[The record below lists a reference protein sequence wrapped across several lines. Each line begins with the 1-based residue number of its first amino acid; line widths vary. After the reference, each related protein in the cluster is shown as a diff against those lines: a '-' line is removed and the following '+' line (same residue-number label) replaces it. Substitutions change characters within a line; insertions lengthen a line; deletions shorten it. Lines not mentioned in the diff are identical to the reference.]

1 MKNNLLTTQNIAL
14 AALIAAFY
22 AAASF
27 ILAPVSF
34 GPVQFRVAE
43 ALTVLPWSVPAA
55 VPGLFIGCLISNMI
69 GGYGLIDIVLG
80 SAATLLAAWLT
91 SKAPTLWLAAL
102 PPVLVNALV
111 VGCYLGLITDTP
123 MIWSICAWVCPYS
136 PESAIPMVDGADTIS
151 AVFSIWAVR
160 FAGPLDGAYAQ
171 ISAIGS
177 IATMPRNTQARTN
190 PRSDQYMPS
199 SSPRTTGQR
208 IVTRPSMNGGDITA
222 SGGNK
227 SAEPLEKETYLWS
240 ITR

>member
-111 VGCYLGLITDTP
+111 VGCYLGIITDTP
-123 MIWSICAWVCPYS
+123 MIWSILYIGLSQAVICYCIG
-136 PESAIPMVDGADTIS
+136 IPMTVYLS
-151 AVFSIWAVR
+151 RSSIVGK
-160 FAGPLDGAYAQ
+160 FL
-171 ISAIGS
+171 
-177 IATMPRNTQARTN
+177 
-190 PRSDQYMPS
+190 
-199 SSPRTTGQR
+199 
-208 IVTRPSMNGGDITA
+208 
-222 SGGNK
+222 NK
-227 SAEPLEKETYLWS
+227 
-240 ITR
+240 